1 MTNECIMLVKY
12 VKGVSKAFCQVDNI
26 ALQWFMQEQ
35 SRKRDC
41 KKKTEIIIF
50 LYIYILQR
58 FHEFTT
64 P

>member
-1 MTNECIMLVKY
+1 MSKI
-12 VKGVSKAFCQVDNI
+12 SKAFCQVDNI

-50 LYIYILQR
+50 FIYIYSNAFMNLQAII
-58 FHEFTT
+58 TSSNK
-64 P
+64 